1 MSTAYGLGMLSM
13 QIIVIVLICLIAF
26 YVINK

>member
-1 MSTAYGLGMLSM
+1 MSAAYGLGMLSM